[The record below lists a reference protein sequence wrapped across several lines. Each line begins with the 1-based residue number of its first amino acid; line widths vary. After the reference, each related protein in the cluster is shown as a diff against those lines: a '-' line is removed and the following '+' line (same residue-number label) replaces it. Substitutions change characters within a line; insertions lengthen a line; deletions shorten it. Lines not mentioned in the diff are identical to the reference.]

1 MNLRN
6 IDPNDSP
13 EVALRAEDL
22 YDVEMYFRLKG
33 SSEFLY
39 DEGLDVFRFPE
50 DRRFAF
56 CREFADWERLR
67 ERGYLTF

>member
-6 IDPNDSP
+6 TDPNDSP

-22 YDVEMYFRLKG
+22 YDVETYFSQKG
-33 SSEFLY
+33 SSEFMY
-39 DEGLDVFRFPE
+39 DEELDIFRFPE
-50 DRRFAF
+50 DGRFAF